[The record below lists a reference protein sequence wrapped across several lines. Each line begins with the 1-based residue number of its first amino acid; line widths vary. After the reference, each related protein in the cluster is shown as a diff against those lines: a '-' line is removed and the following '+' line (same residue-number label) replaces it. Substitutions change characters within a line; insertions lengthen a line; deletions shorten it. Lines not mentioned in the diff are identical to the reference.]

1 MKCYEYKEKLMTKL
15 ETMKCESLLDEAIAY
30 AKAASVSFDN
40 ALKGSDLADKRI
52 SERVAWRN
60 KGYAEGIY
68 VALVKT
74 GFKNERMQELEELI
88 KWY

>member
-1 MKCYEYKEKLMTKL
+1 MTTL

-40 ALKGSDLADKRI
+40 ALKSSDPADKCI
-52 SERVAWRN
+52 IEKVAWRN
-60 KGYAEGIY
+60 KGYAEGINA
-68 VALVKT
+68 ALVKL